1 MTAARS
7 PCRSDCRDGRPA
19 QRASDWSPGSRVGHL
34 RAMAAP
40 AEPKGDRGIRKRV
53 LHGSARPP
61 RALALHGSSVGRSCR
76 RRPAVTR
83 ARRAHV
89 EARLPRRPTVQG
101 VHDLRREEWIA
112 VAAVVAAIVVINKLV
127 IRDQGNSW
135 AGLIVVSFA
144 LGLGLVHLR
153 RWLRR
158 DQSNDT
164 GRG

>member
-1 MTAARS
+1 
-7 PCRSDCRDGRPA
+7 
-19 QRASDWSPGSRVGHL
+19 
-34 RAMAAP
+34 
-40 AEPKGDRGIRKRV
+40 
-53 LHGSARPP
+53 
-61 RALALHGSSVGRSCR
+61 
-76 RRPAVTR
+76 
-83 ARRAHV
+83 
-89 EARLPRRPTVQG
+89 